1 MAGQPASSMGY
12 NERVYAAQSRTR
24 FHPTN
29 LGPQPPTNADP
40 DDKDVFDE
48 GAARRFSRTVVRG

>member
-1 MAGQPASSMGY
+1 MAGQPAASMGY

-29 LGPQPPTNADP
+29 LAPQTNVDP
-40 DDKDVFDE
+40 DEDDVFDE
-48 GAARRFSRTVVRG
+48 GAARRFSRPIVRG

>member
-24 FHPTN
+24 FHPTS
-29 LGPQPPTNADP
+29 LGPQTNADP